1 MHKNRKTGKIISSL
15 LTVLIAA
22 ACVIPFTGAGR
33 VQAVVNQPDIT
44 ITPIDDINCA
54 SYCVYDFTA
63 DEILMERQSH
73 NRIYP
78 ASMTKIMTFQLGL
91 DYLDSDA
98 YVTCSENAINS
109 VASDSTM
116 MYLCVGEEIKVS
128 ELYYGLMLP
137 SGNDAAN
144 VIGESVINAL
154 FENYPV
160 GGPTGPDGVNAQY
173 FVDALGVSAEEI
185 DDAPCA

>member
-1 MHKNRKTGKIISSL
+1 MHKNRKTGKIISAL
-15 LTVLIAA
+15 LTVIIVA
-22 ACVIPFTGAGR
+22 ACVIPF
-33 VQAVVNQPDIT
+33 NQPDIT
-44 ITPIDDINCA
+44 ITPIDEINCA
-54 SYCVYDFTA
+54 SYCVYDFTT
-63 DEILMERQSH
+63 DEILMEQQSH

-144 VIGESVINAL
+144 VIGESVINAQADL
-154 FENYPV
+154 RDLMELMP
-160 GGPTGPDGVNAQY
+160 
-173 FVDALGVSAEEI
+173 SI
-185 DDAPCA
+185 S

>member
-78 ASMTKIMTFQLGL
+78 ASMTKILTLLVAAEHITDLDDTFEMINNHAHNDDNLIKDNFNHYFSVSKQSCSFQSIRLQMNGKNHYG
-91 DYLDSDA
+91 DNYLQNFIDFIGDSKIITYNDEFNK
-98 YVTCSENAINS
+98 SEKLEA
-109 VASDSTM
+109 
-116 MYLCVGEEIKVS
+116 
-128 ELYYGLMLP
+128 
-137 SGNDAAN
+137 
-144 VIGESVINAL
+144 
-154 FENYPV
+154 FE
-160 GGPTGPDGVNAQY
+160 
-173 FVDALGVSAEEI
+173 
-185 DDAPCA
+185 